1 PGGAVRRSGSGAARS
16 GAAASARG
24 IVRERERVSGAS
36 WTLAEIASLSGGR
49 LLHGDASRRVAY
61 ETISLDTRTLRPGD
75 FFVALRGEQFD
86 GHGFLERAF
95 EAGACAVLV
104 DAPLAEPLPQI
115 VVDDS
120 LRGWQRWAT
129 NRRARWEGRIV
140 AITGSSGKTT
150 TKDLV
155 AHLLGDGVWATRG

>member
-1 PGGAVRRSGSGAARS
+1 
-16 GAAASARG
+16 
-24 IVRERERVSGAS
+24 
-36 WTLAEIASLSGGR
+36 
-49 LLHGDASRRVAY
+49 
-61 ETISLDTRTLRPGD
+61 
-75 FFVALRGEQFD
+75 VALRGEQFD

-95 EAGACAVLV
+95 EAGACAALV

-129 NRRARWEGRIV
+129 NHRARWEGRIV

-155 AHLLGDGVWATRG
+155 AHLLGDGVWATRGNRNNHVGVPWTLLGLSSAHRFAVIEMGMNHAGEIELLSNLTRPDVALIT